1 MLPNKDRIA
10 RSAQGRFFPVTVAET
25 LALIRELRFASSPY
39 RKRIDVIFQNPDTDS
54 KLGSYVAGFYPAD
67 AVVICSFQEEF
78 TQLRASTLVR
88 AALQSFSAI
97 DKGTQPDWNRRQVTL
112 FWAYVGTLNRLTIT
126 KRVRTA
132 TLTKYRGSAKFS
144 HAFKPKGVRTSERV
158 LHSIEVT

>member
-1 MLPNKDRIA
+1 
-10 RSAQGRFFPVTVAET
+10 VTVAET
-25 LALIRELRFASSPY
+25 LALIRELRFASPPY

-54 KLGSYVAGFYPAD
+54 KLGSYVAGFNPAD

-112 FWAYVGTLNRLTIT
+112 FWAYGSGRPHSPSIVAAPNFRMRSNPKECGRVKGFCIPSKLPNPGSSRLT
-126 KRVRTA
+126 KEPA
-132 TLTKYRGSAKFS
+132 AE
-144 HAFKPKGVRTSERV
+144 P
-158 LHSIEVT
+158 